1 MDNNG
6 NQNLE
11 GPFFKISIAQ
21 TVSKWQPPMLGQLKR
36 LKHLGALLAGFWM
49 TYSATPFGVMP
60 SVKESLAS
68 KQTNKQTNK
77 QTFTHIYIYIYAIC
91 VYYCKF
97 KKIYRHFD

>member
-11 GPFFKISIAQ
+11 GSFFKISIAQ
-21 TVSKWQPPMLGQLKR
+21 TVSKWQPPMFGQLKR
-36 LKHLGALLAGFWM
+36 LKRLGALLAGLWM

-68 KQTNKQTNK
+68 KQTNKQT
-77 QTFTHIYIYIYAIC
+77 FTHVYIYMLY
-91 VYYCKF
+91 VYIIANLKN
-97 KKIYRHFD
+97 I